1 MSGTWWQS
9 KVLRWHR
16 YLQNKVNV
24 RKVAKFLLC
33 RYKSARNL
41 FYAEIKL
48 NKQGPRSVAYVVSLM
63 LNSLVL
69 DFTKHAKWLRYSLM
83 ATLMIM
89 TVIQYIVPA
98 FFNVP
103 GELEKHCTSFF
114 EGKNVLR

>member
-1 MSGTWWQS
+1 MCGIAEPINYVVLKAIMSGTWRQS

-48 NKQGPRSVAYVVSLM
+48 NKQGPRFVAYVVSLM

-69 DFTKHAKWLRYSLM
+69 DFTF
-83 ATLMIM
+83 IN
-89 TVIQYIVPA
+89 II
-98 FFNVP
+98 
-103 GELEKHCTSFF
+103 
-114 EGKNVLR
+114 